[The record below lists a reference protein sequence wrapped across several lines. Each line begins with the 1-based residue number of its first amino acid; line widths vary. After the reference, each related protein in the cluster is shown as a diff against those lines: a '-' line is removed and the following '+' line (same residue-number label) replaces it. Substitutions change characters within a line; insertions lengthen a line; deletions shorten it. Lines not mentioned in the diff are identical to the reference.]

1 MKIQKSLPDKMNSRS
16 FGIDRSWVSK
26 GSRLVL
32 TATTAF
38 IAATANQALSPVR
51 GAGFKQ
57 DRSETSLDFIV
68 VIRWG
73 QIAQKVGVDC
83 QLRWLVVL
91 YLNMPHLEA
100 ARVSTITSD
109 KKTEQ

>member
-1 MKIQKSLPDKMNSRS
+1 MEIQKSLPDKMNSRN
-16 FGIDRSWVSK
+16 FGIDRSWASK
-26 GSRLVL
+26 SSRLVL

-38 IAATANQALSPVR
+38 TAATANRALSPVR
-51 GAGFKQ
+51 GTGFKQ
-57 DRSETSLDFIV
+57 DKSKRSLDSIG

-73 QIAQKVGVDC
+73 QIAQKVEVDR

-109 KKTEQ
+109 KRTEQ